1 MGITNVQGGL
11 EDRIATYKGE
21 LEDIEA
27 EIKRIEDGIEILCK
41 LKNRADV
48 TPDVTP

>member
-1 MGITNVQGGL
+1 MGITNVQAGL

-27 EIKRIEDGIEILCK
+27 EIKRIEDGIEIMPVPSL
-41 LKNRADV
+41 
-48 TPDVTP
+48 PDDRN